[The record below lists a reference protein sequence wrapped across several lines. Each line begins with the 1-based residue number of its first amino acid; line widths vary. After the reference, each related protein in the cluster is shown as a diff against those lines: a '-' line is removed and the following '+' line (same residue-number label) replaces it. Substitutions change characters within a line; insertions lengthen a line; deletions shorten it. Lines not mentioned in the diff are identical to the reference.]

1 MRRSPLRGHLP
12 HIVLAVALMA
22 LGVPAVAADDQAR
35 LSTLSDTELE
45 AGMKSGVQSVLQQVP
60 IRMEDQATLIGA
72 EYESS
77 SRVAT
82 YHYIR
87 PGGADSSA
95 LQSRITAKNCGTPN
109 VRALLA
115 RGVTF
120 RHLFMVGEQL
130 VDFSVTQR
138 DCLKVS

>member
-1 MRRSPLRGHLP
+1 ML
-12 HIVLAVALMA
+12 A
-22 LGVPAVAADDQAR
+22 LGAPATAADERSR
-35 LSTLSDTELE
+35 LSTMSDTELE
-45 AGMKSGVQSVLQQVP
+45 AGMKSGVQRVLQQVP
-60 IRMEDQATLIGA
+60 IRMGDQATLIGA
-72 EYESS
+72 EYESR

-87 PGGADSSA
+87 PGGVDSSA
-95 LQSRITAKNCGTPN
+95 LRSRITAKNCNTPN

-120 RHLFMVGEQL
+120 RHLYMVGDQQ

>member
-1 MRRSPLRGHLP
+1 
-12 HIVLAVALMA
+12 
-22 LGVPAVAADDQAR
+22 
-35 LSTLSDTELE
+35 
-45 AGMKSGVQSVLQQVP
+45 MKSGVQRVLQQVP

-72 EYESS
+72 EYESR

-87 PGGADSSA
+87 PAGADASA
-95 LQSRITAKNCGTPN
+95 LRSRITAKNCGTPN

-120 RHLFMVGEQL
+120 RHLYMVGEQQ

-138 DCLKVS
+138 DCPKLS